1 MRDAC
6 GNAVILR
13 PSVLFGPD
21 DAFIRMLAAVTRL
34 PLVPLFGRSE
44 TRLQPVHVGD
54 VAVAVLRAVDDP
66 AAAGRIFEL
75 GGAGIYRYCDI
86 LRTVLTQLGRRRS
99 LLPVPFAV
107 WHLLAAMAAWLPSPP
122 LTRAQVLPMRQDNVV
137 GPGAA
142 GFAGLRITPRDFA
155 VALSKC
161 LR

>member
-86 LRTVLTQLGRRRS
+86 LRTVPQRRHLDSATAKSLGVILS
-99 LLPVPFAV
+99 PANP
-107 WHLLAAMAAWLPSPP
+107 AAP
-122 LTRAQVLPMRQDNVV
+122 
-137 GPGAA
+137 GP
-142 GFAGLRITPRDFA
+142 TT
-155 VALSKC
+155 LS
-161 LR
+161 